1 MESLQDQIDEVLLK
15 SNWKIEESI
24 EELSI
29 DVTENIKKKKRVLI
43 RNIQINTDQITDEAL
58 LSRIT
63 KMMQVL
69 PLDGEKDVQA

>member
-1 MESLQDQIDEVLLK
+1 MLK

-29 DVTENIKKKKRVLI
+29 DVTENIKRVLI

>member
-29 DVTENIKKKKRVLI
+29 DVTENIKKKKSI
-43 RNIQINTDQITDEAL
+43 DKKHSNKHGSNN
-58 LSRIT
+58 
-63 KMMQVL
+63 
-69 PLDGEKDVQA
+69 

>member
-29 DVTENIKKKKRVLI
+29 DVTENIKKKK
-43 RNIQINTDQITDEAL
+43 EYW
-58 LSRIT
+58 
-63 KMMQVL
+63 
-69 PLDGEKDVQA
+69 

>member
-29 DVTENIKKKKRVLI
+29 DVTENIKKKK
-43 RNIQINTDQITDEAL
+43 EY
-58 LSRIT
+58 
-63 KMMQVL
+63 
-69 PLDGEKDVQA
+69 

>member
-29 DVTENIKKKKRVLI
+29 DVTENIKKKRVLI

-63 KMMQVL
+63 KMMQEL

>member
-29 DVTENIKKKKRVLI
+29 DVTENIKKKRVLI

>member
-29 DVTENIKKKKRVLI
+29 DVTENIKKK
-43 RNIQINTDQITDEAL
+43 EY
-58 LSRIT
+58 
-63 KMMQVL
+63 
-69 PLDGEKDVQA
+69 

>member
-29 DVTENIKKKKRVLI
+29 DVTENIKKK
-43 RNIQINTDQITDEAL
+43 EYW
-58 LSRIT
+58 
-63 KMMQVL
+63 
-69 PLDGEKDVQA
+69 